1 MVARL
6 PYPKE
11 LRVRVVAAVEQGE
24 LTQAEIAR
32 LFGVGVTFIKKML
45 GWQRAGPDL
54 APRQGGGPVAR
65 LQAPE
70 LAWLRTE
77 VAQHPAATRAELQTA
92 LAAQG
97 HGTASLPTL
106 CRALQQLALPRKKK
120 ASSTRSAMSQNA
132 KSSGR

>member
-1 MVARL
+1 MR

-24 LTQAEIAR
+24 FTRAEIAS

-45 GWQRAGPDL
+45 RLQRAGQDL

-77 VAQHPAATRAELQTA
+77 VARHPDATLTELQTA
-92 LAAQG
+92 LAAQVNV
-97 HGTASLPTL
+97 TASLPTL

-120 ASSTRSAMSQNA
+120 ASSTRSEMSRNA
-132 KSSGR
+132 RRSVS

>member
-1 MVARL
+1 MQ

-11 LRVRVVAAVEQGE
+11 LRVRVVAAIEQGE
-24 LTQAEIAR
+24 FTRSEIAS
-32 LFGVGVTFIKKML
+32 LFNVGVTFIKKML
-45 GWQRAGPDL
+45 RLHRAGQDL
-54 APRQGGGPVAR
+54 APRQGEVPKPRV

-77 VAQHPAATRAELQTA
+77 VAQHPDATLAELQTM

-97 HGTASLPTL
+97 DVTASVPTL

-120 ASSTRSAMSQNA
+120 PQVRGAR
-132 KSSGR
+132 